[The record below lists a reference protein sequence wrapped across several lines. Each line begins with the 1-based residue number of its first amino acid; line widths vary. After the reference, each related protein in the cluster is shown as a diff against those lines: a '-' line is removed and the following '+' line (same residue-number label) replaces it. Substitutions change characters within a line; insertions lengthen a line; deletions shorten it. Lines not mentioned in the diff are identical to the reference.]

1 LRCPQAF
8 LALHPRR
15 AQENP
20 GQVFLPGWFDDSP
33 QRMTDDLPNP
43 ALLPA
48 GLRDLL
54 PPDAETEASAV
65 EALMD
70 VFAAHGYQ
78 RVKPPLLE
86 FEDSLLAG
94 SGAAV
99 AEQTFRLMDPD
110 SQRMMGLRADTT
122 PQVARIA
129 TTRLVHAPRPLRL
142 SYAGQCLRV
151 RGSQIAPDRQI
162 AQAGIELIGHDSPEA
177 DAEIILVA
185 AEALAAIGLN
195 RISFDLTLPMLA
207 PTLMDAAGI
216 TGTAR
221 TALARALDR
230 KDAAEVAAHGGTLAP
245 VLTELLLASGPADR
259 ALTTLRAAKL
269 GGAGRALAS
278 RLADAVAAIRTRNPS
293 LRLTVDPVEF
303 RGFRYENGV
312 SVSIFAPGKHEVLG
326 RGGRYIC
333 GDAEPATGLTLYP
346 DAILRV
352 APKREARTRVFIPA
366 GASQARAASL
376 RREGYATVAALSPAA
391 NELAEAARVGCTH
404 MLSNGTVR
412 PLVPETDTG
421 E

>member
-1 LRCPQAF
+1 
-8 LALHPRR
+8 
-15 AQENP
+15 
-20 GQVFLPGWFDDSP
+20 
-33 QRMTDDLPNP
+33 MTEDLPPSP

-129 TTRLVHAPRPLRL
+129 TTRLAGAPRPLRL

-151 RGSQIAPDRQI
+151 RGSQLAPDRQV

-177 DAEIILVA
+177 DAETVLVG
-185 AEALAAIGLN
+185 AEALAAVGLT
-195 RISFDLTLPMLA
+195 RVSFDLTLPMLV
-207 PTLMDAAGI
+207 PSLLEDAGI
-216 TGTAR
+216 AGTDR
-221 TALARALDR
+221 VMLARALDR
-230 KDAAEVAAHGGTLAP
+230 KDAAAVARHGRSLAP
-245 VLTELLLASGPADR
+245 VLTELLLSAGPADR
-259 ALTTLRAAKL
+259 ALEALKAAHL
-269 GGAGRALAS
+269 PNSAGALAQ
-278 RLADAVAAIRTRNPS
+278 RLAEAVAAIRARAPA
-293 LRLTVDPVEF
+293 LRITIDPVEF
-303 RGFRYENGV
+303 RGFRYETGV
-312 SVSIFAPGKHEVLG
+312 SVTVYAPGRHEELG
-326 RGGRYIC
+326 RGGRYLC
-333 GDAEPATGLTLYP
+333 GDAEPATGLTLFP

-352 APKREARTRVFIPA
+352 APKRDARARVFVPA
-366 GASQARAASL
+366 GADQAVASALRAQ
-376 RREGYATVAALSPAA
+376 GYATVAGLDPGAEAMMEAARLGCDFLLRDGTAMPVDSAASRAPASPAA
-391 NELAEAARVGCTH
+391 IKEPNR
-404 MLSNGTVR
+404 
-412 PLVPETDTG
+412 
-421 E
+421 